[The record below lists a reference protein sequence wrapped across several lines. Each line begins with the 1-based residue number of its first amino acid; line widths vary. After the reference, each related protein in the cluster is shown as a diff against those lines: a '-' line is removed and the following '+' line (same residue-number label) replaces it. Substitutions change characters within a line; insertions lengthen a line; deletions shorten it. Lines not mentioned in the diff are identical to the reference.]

1 MPLRKLYSKW
11 MFRWETKLTTR
22 DTNRVERPFEWGLD
36 WMHGWPFVNGHQPQA
51 SEIENYVHKLND
63 KIVAESDTF
72 FDYKTP
78 TDFRLENRKVERF
91 HTGSGPAPKE
101 KKITHAD
108 FLRFTSPVVTPY
120 PENNLVNARWFP
132 PNPKKMKPGQ
142 KKRAVIVLP
151 QWNSDA
157 ISHNALCGAFS
168 YFGIASLRLSMP
180 YHDIR
185 MPAELK
191 RADYAV
197 SANVG
202 RTIDATR
209 QAIVDIRCCLDW
221 LEQQGYEEFGILGTS
236 LGSCYAFLASAHD
249 DRIKVNVFNHASIY
263 FADVVWTGQSTRHIR
278 SGIEKQIPLE
288 SLRQA
293 WLSISPVSYFEKFA
307 AKQKKILLIYAKY
320 DLTFLEE
327 FSVKVA
333 EAFKERRLD
342 HKTVVLPCGHYTTG
356 ETPYKYMDGYHIVNF
371 IARAF

>member
-22 DTNRVERPFEWGLD
+22 DTNRVERPFDWGLD
-36 WMHGWPFVNGHQPQA
+36 WMRGWPFVNGRQPHA
-51 SEIENYVHKLND
+51 AEIESYVHQLND
-63 KIVAESDTF
+63 KIVAESDAF

-78 TDFRLENRKVERF
+78 TDFKLENCRVERF

-108 FLRFTSPVVTPY
+108 FLRFTSPVKTPF
-120 PENNLVNARWFP
+120 PENDLVNARWFP

-142 KKRAVIVLP
+142 KKRA
-151 QWNSDA
+151 
-157 ISHNALCGAFS
+157 
-168 YFGIASLRLSMP
+168 
-180 YHDIR
+180 
-185 MPAELK
+185 
-191 RADYAV
+191 DYAV
-197 SANVG
+197 SANIG

-209 QAIVDIRCCLDW
+209 QAIIDIRCCIDW

-288 SLRQA
+288 SLRQS
-293 WLSISPVSYFEKFA
+293 WLSISPISYFEKFA

-356 ETPYKYMDGYHIVNF
+356 ETPYKYMDGYHIVKF
-371 IARAF
+371 IAQAF